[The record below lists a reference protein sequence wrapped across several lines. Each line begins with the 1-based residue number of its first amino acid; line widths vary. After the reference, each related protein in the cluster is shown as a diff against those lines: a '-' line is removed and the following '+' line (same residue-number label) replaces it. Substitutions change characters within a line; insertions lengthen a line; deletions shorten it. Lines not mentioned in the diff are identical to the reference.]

1 MDLGK
6 IIHEKAL
13 ECGYDNCGVISL
25 EAFGEYKERLKE
37 RIAKFPE
44 AAAVLETPLT
54 SLKLKENYPWAKSAI
69 ICTEY
74 YGKYKILIYRM
85 TFSNRNIPSGN
96 CSSSSSAHISGLF

>member
-13 ECGYDNCGVISL
+13 ECGYDNCGVIPL

-44 AAAVLETPLT
+44 AAAVLETPLA
-54 SLKLKENYPWAKSAI
+54 SLKLKENYPWDGK
-69 ICTEY
+69 ICSGSYVSCFTDTNY
-74 YGKYKILIYRM
+74 NNKFILSCM
-85 TFSNRNIPSGN
+85 EWFV
-96 CSSSSSAHISGLF
+96 

>member
-13 ECGYDNCGVISL
+13 ECGYDNSGVIPL

-44 AAAVLETPLT
+44 AAAVLETPLA
-54 SLKLKENYPWAKSAI
+54 SLKLN
-69 ICTEY
+69 
-74 YGKYKILIYRM
+74 
-85 TFSNRNIPSGN
+85 
-96 CSSSSSAHISGLF
+96 